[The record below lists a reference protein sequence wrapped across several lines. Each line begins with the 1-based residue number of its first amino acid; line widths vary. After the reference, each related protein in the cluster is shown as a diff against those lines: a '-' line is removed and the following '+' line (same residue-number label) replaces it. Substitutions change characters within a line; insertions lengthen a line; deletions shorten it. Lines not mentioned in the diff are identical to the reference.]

1 MAVTTLTTSFLPAK
15 PFPSRQFRLY
25 KRRRLKIKASFPV
38 PPPSPF
44 ENLFNTLISQCSSVN
59 SIDFI
64 APSLGFA
71 SGSALFFSRF
81 KSSQNSDVGEWILF
95 ASPTPFNRFVLL
107 RCPSISFKDNER
119 LIKDEKHYGRIRVNK
134 REKDLEEELKYQR
147 VCLSASDGGVVS
159 LDWPVELDL
168 EEERGL
174 DSTLL
179 IVPGTPQ
186 GSMDDNIRV
195 FVIDA
200 LKRGFFPVVMNPR
213 GCASSPITTPRLF
226 TAADSDDIC
235 TAITYINKARPWTTL
250 MGVGWGYGA
259 NMLTKYLAEVGERT
273 PLTAATCIDN
283 PFDLDEATRTF
294 PYHHVTDQKLTR
306 GLINILQTNKALFQG
321 KAKGFD
327 VGKALLA
334 KSVRDF
340 EEAIS
345 MVSYGFVDIED
356 FYTKASTRN
365 MIKDIKIPVLFI
377 QWLAAVELGLLKGR
391 HPLLT
396 DIDLTIIPSKGLTL
410 VEDARTDKN
419 PKVGK
424 LLELARSDA
433 YNGYSIDPSEDL
445 LEGSKND
452 AGLHFGPQQDVQQN
466 FEQGD
471 MSLQVKDGP
480 LQQTSSSGRALVGEE
495 DAASVDSEHG
505 HVMQTAQVVTN
516 MLDVT
521 MPGTLTEEQKK
532 KVLAAV
538 GRGETLMNALEDAVP
553 EDVRGKLKDA
563 VAGILQARGS
573 DLKFDRILNTAQS
586 PNSSP
591 GQKNQEKSP
600 GASSAEVSENQ
611 SSSNQMKNTSS
622 SIDGSDNVPSG
633 MSEPA
638 EGTKTEVIRVDE
650 HSTSSA
656 QSQESNNGVGSSR
669 KETGES
675 RDNSDTNEDLKGKI
689 VLDMDH
695 SKKELETG
703 SKSYTPDRPD
713 GAGGSEAEA
722 VAEHKSQKGGI
733 AKTDEEETDI
743 PKVDQKSEDFSSDQ
757 SKTASTDA
765 KEEPTSPISS
775 ENQTVEREGNVDENK
790 DDKNMQQVSPQTNSS
805 NSDSAAPGI
814 SVSQAFEALTGMD
827 DSTQIAVN
835 SVFGVIENM
844 LSQLEKSSD
853 NEDEVKDG
861 KSVEHKLEEQQ
872 KSNTQSNDSNTSG
885 KLEEQQKSNTQS
897 NDSNTSGKL
906 EEQQKSNE
914 AEVKDE
920 QTVEHKLEEQ
930 QKGQSNDSNTSGKL
944 EEQQKS
950 NEAKVK
956 DEKTVE
962 HKLEEQQK
970 GNSQSNDPNTS
981 GNPSLD
987 DHHDG
992 ISLRNDSCDT
1002 EEQLKSL
1009 STINGSSVCDSQNYN
1024 SDDHPVKKPSNTN
1037 SQLIVERSLDDEW
1050 DGHRQ
1055 VSSMPEFIVAGS
1067 YGHGNSPY
1075 KKYLHKHLVSE
1086 IPTKS
1091 LDLDTTTALFLDYF
1105 PQGQWKLYEQPQK
1118 MESSSADTEIY
1129 KEVGSKMKDRASAKS
1144 FDEEECIEP
1153 PYVILDTEKQQG
1165 PVKEFNTTDTENRMI
1180 HTDDDRSEKSIQFV
1194 KNKVLDSLKMEVGRK
1209 LNAAEV
1215 IEMKPKLTED
1225 LEHVANAVSL
1235 AVVTSKGQQLLYFE
1249 SQGRDFEG
1257 AVGKFG
1263 SLDGEYIIRA
1273 ISSSVQQTSCL
1284 RKVIPV
1290 GVIVG
1295 SILASLRKYFNIA
1308 PRQENGHGKSLA
1320 LGDGRKPG
1328 EKNYVI
1334 VDATE
1339 ADQVPDEK
1347 TSFDHPIKSE
1357 FVESELE
1364 DSSKNTVMVGAV
1376 TAAIGASALL
1386 MQQQDSQ
1393 GGNVNHKNQ
1402 PEGLEEEVSDNQN
1415 NIITSLAE
1423 KAMSVAGPVVPTKE
1437 DGGVDQDRLVAMLAD
1452 LGQRGGLLRLVGK
1465 FALLWGGIR
1474 GAMSLTDKLISFFH
1488 FSERPLFQRI
1498 FGFAGMILVLWS
1510 PVAIPLLPTIVQG
1523 WTTNT
1528 PSKIAEAACII
1539 GLYIAIM
1546 ILVMIWGKRIRGY
1559 ENAFEQYGLD
1569 LTSKRLIEF
1578 LKSLIG
1584 GVMFIFSI
1592 HVVNAFLGCA
1602 SFSWPHIPPSL
1613 DVMAWLKLCGQMG
1626 LLIVQGTV
1634 MASAISFVEEL
1645 LFRSWL
1651 PQEIEADLGYHRGI
1665 IISGLAFS
1673 FLQRSLQ
1680 SIPGLLLLSLSLSG
1694 ARQRNGGS
1702 LSIPIGLR
1710 AGMLASTFIL
1720 QKGGFLT
1727 YNYKGNI
1734 PLWMI
1739 GSHPFQPFSGLVGLV
1754 FSLSLA
1760 IILYPRP
1767 TSQKIESK
1775 E

>member
-1 MAVTTLTTSFLPAK
+1 V
-15 PFPSRQFRLY
+15 
-25 KRRRLKIKASFPV
+25 
-38 PPPSPF
+38 
-44 ENLFNTLISQCSSVN
+44 
-59 SIDFI
+59 
-64 APSLGFA
+64 
-71 SGSALFFSRF
+71 
-81 KSSQNSDVGEWILF
+81 
-95 ASPTPFNRFVLL
+95 
-107 RCPSISFKDNER
+107 
-119 LIKDEKHYGRIRVNK
+119 
-134 REKDLEEELKYQR
+134 
-147 VCLSASDGGVVS
+147 
-159 LDWPVELDL
+159 
-168 EEERGL
+168 
-174 DSTLL
+174 
-179 IVPGTPQ
+179 
-186 GSMDDNIRV
+186 
-195 FVIDA
+195 
-200 LKRGFFPVVMNPR
+200 
-213 GCASSPITTPRLF
+213 
-226 TAADSDDIC
+226 
-235 TAITYINKARPWTTL
+235 
-250 MGVGWGYGA
+250 
-259 NMLTKYLAEVGERT
+259 
-273 PLTAATCIDN
+273 
-283 PFDLDEATRTF
+283 
-294 PYHHVTDQKLTR
+294 
-306 GLINILQTNKALFQG
+306 
-321 KAKGFD
+321 
-327 VGKALLA
+327 
-334 KSVRDF
+334 
-340 EEAIS
+340 
-345 MVSYGFVDIED
+345 
-356 FYTKASTRN
+356 
-365 MIKDIKIPVLFI
+365 
-377 QWLAAVELGLLKGR
+377 
-391 HPLLT
+391 
-396 DIDLTIIPSKGLTL
+396 TL
-410 VEDARTDKN
+410 VKN
-419 PKVGK
+419 
-424 LLELARSDA
+424 
-433 YNGYSIDPSEDL
+433 
-445 LEGSKND
+445 
-452 AGLHFGPQQDVQQN
+452 FQ
-466 FEQGD
+466 
-471 MSLQVKDGP
+471 
-480 LQQTSSSGRALVGEE
+480 
-495 DAASVDSEHG
+495 
-505 HVMQTAQVVTN
+505 
-516 MLDVT
+516 
-521 MPGTLTEEQKK
+521 
-532 KVLAAV
+532 VLAAV

-633 MSEPA
+633 MGEPA
-638 EGTKTEVIRVDE
+638 EGTETEVIRVDE

-675 RDNSDTNEDLKGKI
+675 RDNSDTNSDTDEDLKGKV

-722 VAEHKSQKGGI
+722 VAEHKSQKDGI
-733 AKTDEEETDI
+733 AQTDKEETDI

-757 SKTASTDA
+757 SETASTGA

-790 DDKNMQQVSPQTNSS
+790 DDKNMQQISPQTNSS

-861 KSVEHKLEEQQ
+861 KSVAHKLEEQQ

-914 AEVKDE
+914 A
-920 QTVEHKLEEQ
+920 
-930 QKGQSNDSNTSGKL
+930 
-944 EEQQKS
+944 
-950 NEAKVK
+950 KVK

-970 GNSQSNDPNTS
+970 GNSQSNDSNTS

-987 DHHDG
+987 DHHNG

-1024 SDDHPVKKPSNTN
+1024 SNDHPVKKPSNTN
-1037 SQLIVERSLDDEW
+1037 SQLIDKRSLDDEW

-1055 VSSMPEFIVAGS
+1055 VNSMPEFIVAGS
-1067 YGHGNSPY
+1067 YGYGNSPY

-1105 PQGQWKLYEQPQK
+1105 PQGRWKLFEQPQK

-1129 KEVGSKMKDRASAKS
+1129 KDVGCKMKDRASAKS

-1215 IEMKPKLTED
+1215 IEMKPKLTKD

-1249 SQGRDFEG
+1249 SQGHDVEG

-1386 MQQQDSQ
+1386 MQQQVRFQ
-1393 GGNVNHKNQ
+1393 
-1402 PEGLEEEVSDNQN
+1402 
-1415 NIITSLAE
+1415 SLH
-1423 KAMSVAGPVVPTKE
+1423 
-1437 DGGVDQDRLVAMLAD
+1437 
-1452 LGQRGGLLRLVGK
+1452 
-1465 FALLWGGIR
+1465 
-1474 GAMSLTDKLISFFH
+1474 MSLHMLS
-1488 FSERPLFQRI
+1488 
-1498 FGFAGMILVLWS
+1498 VLS
-1510 PVAIPLLPTIVQG
+1510 TV
-1523 WTTNT
+1523 NT
-1528 PSKIAEAACII
+1528 S
-1539 GLYIAIM
+1539 G
-1546 ILVMIWGKRIRGY
+1546 VGY
-1559 ENAFEQYGLD
+1559 GSSVVFY
-1569 LTSKRLIEF
+1569 
-1578 LKSLIG
+1578 
-1584 GVMFIFSI
+1584 
-1592 HVVNAFLGCA
+1592 HVV
-1602 SFSWPHIPPSL
+1602 
-1613 DVMAWLKLCGQMG
+1613 
-1626 LLIVQGTV
+1626 T
-1634 MASAISFVEEL
+1634 
-1645 LFRSWL
+1645 
-1651 PQEIEADLGYHRGI
+1651 
-1665 IISGLAFS
+1665 
-1673 FLQRSLQ
+1673 
-1680 SIPGLLLLSLSLSG
+1680 
-1694 ARQRNGGS
+1694 
-1702 LSIPIGLR
+1702 
-1710 AGMLASTFIL
+1710 
-1720 QKGGFLT
+1720 
-1727 YNYKGNI
+1727 
-1734 PLWMI
+1734 
-1739 GSHPFQPFSGLVGLV
+1739 
-1754 FSLSLA
+1754 
-1760 IILYPRP
+1760 
-1767 TSQKIESK
+1767 
-1775 E
+1775 

>member
-1 MAVTTLTTSFLPAK
+1 M
-15 PFPSRQFRLY
+15 
-25 KRRRLKIKASFPV
+25 
-38 PPPSPF
+38 
-44 ENLFNTLISQCSSVN
+44 
-59 SIDFI
+59 
-64 APSLGFA
+64 
-71 SGSALFFSRF
+71 
-81 KSSQNSDVGEWILF
+81 
-95 ASPTPFNRFVLL
+95 
-107 RCPSISFKDNER
+107 
-119 LIKDEKHYGRIRVNK
+119 
-134 REKDLEEELKYQR
+134 
-147 VCLSASDGGVVS
+147 
-159 LDWPVELDL
+159 
-168 EEERGL
+168 
-174 DSTLL
+174 
-179 IVPGTPQ
+179 
-186 GSMDDNIRV
+186 
-195 FVIDA
+195 
-200 LKRGFFPVVMNPR
+200 
-213 GCASSPITTPRLF
+213 
-226 TAADSDDIC
+226 
-235 TAITYINKARPWTTL
+235 
-250 MGVGWGYGA
+250 
-259 NMLTKYLAEVGERT
+259 
-273 PLTAATCIDN
+273 
-283 PFDLDEATRTF
+283 
-294 PYHHVTDQKLTR
+294 
-306 GLINILQTNKALFQG
+306 
-321 KAKGFD
+321 
-327 VGKALLA
+327 
-334 KSVRDF
+334 
-340 EEAIS
+340 
-345 MVSYGFVDIED
+345 
-356 FYTKASTRN
+356 
-365 MIKDIKIPVLFI
+365 
-377 QWLAAVELGLLKGR
+377 
-391 HPLLT
+391 
-396 DIDLTIIPSKGLTL
+396 TL
-410 VEDARTDKN
+410 VKN
-419 PKVGK
+419 
-424 LLELARSDA
+424 
-433 YNGYSIDPSEDL
+433 
-445 LEGSKND
+445 
-452 AGLHFGPQQDVQQN
+452 FQ
-466 FEQGD
+466 
-471 MSLQVKDGP
+471 
-480 LQQTSSSGRALVGEE
+480 
-495 DAASVDSEHG
+495 
-505 HVMQTAQVVTN
+505 
-516 MLDVT
+516 
-521 MPGTLTEEQKK
+521 
-532 KVLAAV
+532 VLAAV

-633 MSEPA
+633 MGEPA
-638 EGTKTEVIRVDE
+638 EGTETEVIRVDE

-675 RDNSDTNEDLKGKI
+675 RDNSDTNSDTDEDLKGKV

-722 VAEHKSQKGGI
+722 VAEHKSQKDGI
-733 AKTDEEETDI
+733 AQTDKEETDI

-757 SKTASTDA
+757 SETASTGA

-790 DDKNMQQVSPQTNSS
+790 DDKNMQQISPQTNSS

-861 KSVEHKLEEQQ
+861 KSVAHKLEEQQ
-872 KSNTQSNDSNTSG
+872 KSNT
-885 KLEEQQKSNTQS
+885 
-897 NDSNTSGKL
+897 
-906 EEQQKSNE
+906 
-914 AEVKDE
+914 
-920 QTVEHKLEEQ
+920 
-930 QKGQSNDSNTSGKL
+930 QSNDSNTSGKL

-970 GNSQSNDPNTS
+970 GNSQSNDSNTS

-987 DHHDG
+987 DHHNG

-1024 SDDHPVKKPSNTN
+1024 SNDHPVKKPSNTN
-1037 SQLIVERSLDDEW
+1037 SQLIDKRSLDDEW

-1055 VSSMPEFIVAGS
+1055 VNSMPEFIVAGS
-1067 YGHGNSPY
+1067 YGYGNSPY

-1105 PQGQWKLYEQPQK
+1105 PQGRWKLFEQPQK

-1129 KEVGSKMKDRASAKS
+1129 KDVGCKMKDRASAKS

-1215 IEMKPKLTED
+1215 IEMKPKLTKD

-1249 SQGRDFEG
+1249 SQGHDVEG

-1386 MQQQDSQ
+1386 MQQQVRFQ
-1393 GGNVNHKNQ
+1393 
-1402 PEGLEEEVSDNQN
+1402 
-1415 NIITSLAE
+1415 SLH
-1423 KAMSVAGPVVPTKE
+1423 
-1437 DGGVDQDRLVAMLAD
+1437 
-1452 LGQRGGLLRLVGK
+1452 
-1465 FALLWGGIR
+1465 
-1474 GAMSLTDKLISFFH
+1474 MSLHMLS
-1488 FSERPLFQRI
+1488 
-1498 FGFAGMILVLWS
+1498 VLS
-1510 PVAIPLLPTIVQG
+1510 TV
-1523 WTTNT
+1523 NT
-1528 PSKIAEAACII
+1528 S
-1539 GLYIAIM
+1539 G
-1546 ILVMIWGKRIRGY
+1546 VGY
-1559 ENAFEQYGLD
+1559 GSSVVFY
-1569 LTSKRLIEF
+1569 
-1578 LKSLIG
+1578 
-1584 GVMFIFSI
+1584 
-1592 HVVNAFLGCA
+1592 HVV
-1602 SFSWPHIPPSL
+1602 
-1613 DVMAWLKLCGQMG
+1613 
-1626 LLIVQGTV
+1626 T
-1634 MASAISFVEEL
+1634 
-1645 LFRSWL
+1645 
-1651 PQEIEADLGYHRGI
+1651 
-1665 IISGLAFS
+1665 
-1673 FLQRSLQ
+1673 
-1680 SIPGLLLLSLSLSG
+1680 
-1694 ARQRNGGS
+1694 
-1702 LSIPIGLR
+1702 
-1710 AGMLASTFIL
+1710 
-1720 QKGGFLT
+1720 
-1727 YNYKGNI
+1727 
-1734 PLWMI
+1734 
-1739 GSHPFQPFSGLVGLV
+1739 
-1754 FSLSLA
+1754 
-1760 IILYPRP
+1760 
-1767 TSQKIESK
+1767 
-1775 E
+1775 

>member
-1 MAVTTLTTSFLPAK
+1 M
-15 PFPSRQFRLY
+15 
-25 KRRRLKIKASFPV
+25 
-38 PPPSPF
+38 
-44 ENLFNTLISQCSSVN
+44 
-59 SIDFI
+59 
-64 APSLGFA
+64 
-71 SGSALFFSRF
+71 
-81 KSSQNSDVGEWILF
+81 
-95 ASPTPFNRFVLL
+95 
-107 RCPSISFKDNER
+107 
-119 LIKDEKHYGRIRVNK
+119 
-134 REKDLEEELKYQR
+134 
-147 VCLSASDGGVVS
+147 
-159 LDWPVELDL
+159 
-168 EEERGL
+168 
-174 DSTLL
+174 
-179 IVPGTPQ
+179 
-186 GSMDDNIRV
+186 
-195 FVIDA
+195 
-200 LKRGFFPVVMNPR
+200 
-213 GCASSPITTPRLF
+213 
-226 TAADSDDIC
+226 
-235 TAITYINKARPWTTL
+235 
-250 MGVGWGYGA
+250 
-259 NMLTKYLAEVGERT
+259 
-273 PLTAATCIDN
+273 
-283 PFDLDEATRTF
+283 
-294 PYHHVTDQKLTR
+294 
-306 GLINILQTNKALFQG
+306 
-321 KAKGFD
+321 
-327 VGKALLA
+327 
-334 KSVRDF
+334 
-340 EEAIS
+340 
-345 MVSYGFVDIED
+345 
-356 FYTKASTRN
+356 
-365 MIKDIKIPVLFI
+365 
-377 QWLAAVELGLLKGR
+377 
-391 HPLLT
+391 
-396 DIDLTIIPSKGLTL
+396 TL
-410 VEDARTDKN
+410 VKN
-419 PKVGK
+419 
-424 LLELARSDA
+424 
-433 YNGYSIDPSEDL
+433 
-445 LEGSKND
+445 
-452 AGLHFGPQQDVQQN
+452 FQ
-466 FEQGD
+466 
-471 MSLQVKDGP
+471 
-480 LQQTSSSGRALVGEE
+480 
-495 DAASVDSEHG
+495 
-505 HVMQTAQVVTN
+505 
-516 MLDVT
+516 
-521 MPGTLTEEQKK
+521 
-532 KVLAAV
+532 VLAAV
-538 GRGETLMNALEDAVP
+538 GRGETLMNALEGAVP

-633 MSEPA
+633 MGEPA
-638 EGTKTEVIRVDE
+638 EGTETEVIRVDE

-675 RDNSDTNEDLKGKI
+675 RDNSDTNEDLKGK
-689 VLDMDH
+689 VVPDMDH

-722 VAEHKSQKGGI
+722 VAEHKSQKDGI
-733 AKTDEEETDI
+733 AQTDKEETDI

-757 SKTASTDA
+757 SETASTDA

-790 DDKNMQQVSPQTNSS
+790 DDKNMQQISPQTNSS

-861 KSVEHKLEEQQ
+861 KSVAHKLEEQQ
-872 KSNTQSNDSNTSG
+872 KSNT
-885 KLEEQQKSNTQS
+885 
-897 NDSNTSGKL
+897 
-906 EEQQKSNE
+906 
-914 AEVKDE
+914 
-920 QTVEHKLEEQ
+920 
-930 QKGQSNDSNTSGKL
+930 QSNDSNTSGKL

-970 GNSQSNDPNTS
+970 GNSQSNDSNTS

-987 DHHDG
+987 DHHNG

-1024 SDDHPVKKPSNTN
+1024 SNDHPVKKPSNTN
-1037 SQLIVERSLDDEW
+1037 SQLIDKRSFDDEW

-1055 VSSMPEFIVAGS
+1055 VNSMPEFIVAGS
-1067 YGHGNSPY
+1067 YGYGNSPY

-1105 PQGQWKLYEQPQK
+1105 PQGRWKLFEQPQK

-1249 SQGRDFEG
+1249 SQGHDVEG

-1357 FVESELE
+1357 FVESKLE

-1386 MQQQDSQ
+1386 MQQQVRFQSLHMLSVLST
-1393 GGNVNHKNQ
+1393 VN
-1402 PEGLEEEVSDNQN
+1402 
-1415 NIITSLAE
+1415 TSGVGYGS
-1423 KAMSVAGPVVPTKE
+1423 SVVFYH
-1437 DGGVDQDRLVAMLAD
+1437 LV
-1452 LGQRGGLLRLVGK
+1452 
-1465 FALLWGGIR
+1465 
-1474 GAMSLTDKLISFFH
+1474 T
-1488 FSERPLFQRI
+1488 
-1498 FGFAGMILVLWS
+1498 
-1510 PVAIPLLPTIVQG
+1510 
-1523 WTTNT
+1523 
-1528 PSKIAEAACII
+1528 
-1539 GLYIAIM
+1539 
-1546 ILVMIWGKRIRGY
+1546 
-1559 ENAFEQYGLD
+1559 
-1569 LTSKRLIEF
+1569 
-1578 LKSLIG
+1578 
-1584 GVMFIFSI
+1584 
-1592 HVVNAFLGCA
+1592 
-1602 SFSWPHIPPSL
+1602 
-1613 DVMAWLKLCGQMG
+1613 
-1626 LLIVQGTV
+1626 
-1634 MASAISFVEEL
+1634 
-1645 LFRSWL
+1645 
-1651 PQEIEADLGYHRGI
+1651 
-1665 IISGLAFS
+1665 
-1673 FLQRSLQ
+1673 
-1680 SIPGLLLLSLSLSG
+1680 
-1694 ARQRNGGS
+1694 
-1702 LSIPIGLR
+1702 
-1710 AGMLASTFIL
+1710 
-1720 QKGGFLT
+1720 
-1727 YNYKGNI
+1727 
-1734 PLWMI
+1734 
-1739 GSHPFQPFSGLVGLV
+1739 
-1754 FSLSLA
+1754 
-1760 IILYPRP
+1760 
-1767 TSQKIESK
+1767 
-1775 E
+1775 